1 MHPQVSDKKMLGPF
15 ALFFSHSLLLRKG
28 SACKEFLEALEQ
40 CHSNNWA
47 RLLGQCNRQKEELNV
62 CLRKERI
69 ERATENR
76 EMAKER
82 KLKSEQARKK
92 FYDDE

>member
-1 MHPQVSDKKMLGPF
+1 MHPQLSDKK
-15 ALFFSHSLLLRKG
+15 ALV
-28 SACKEFLEALEQ
+28 CKDFLEALEQ

-47 RLLGQCNRQKEELNV
+47 RLLGRCNKQKEELNV
-62 CLRKERI
+62 CLRNERI

-82 KLKSEQARKK
+82 KLKTEQARKN
-92 FYDDE
+92 FYADE

>member
-1 MHPQVSDKKMLGPF
+1 MHPQPSDKKVLV
-15 ALFFSHSLLLRKG
+15 
-28 SACKEFLEALEQ
+28 CKEFMDALEQ

-47 RLLGQCNRQKEELNV
+47 RLLGQCNRQKEGLNA

-69 ERATENR
+69 ERTTENR
-76 EMAKER
+76 ETAKER
-82 KLKSEQARKK
+82 KLKAEQARKK